1 MWKNNEERENSSK
14 ELAEEFKQ
22 IFEKAL
28 LQKDINLI
36 DIIIKH
42 LIRLKRVWEFHE
54 NFKSDNVESFFE
66 MLDKLINQT
75 KNKKEKN

>member
-1 MWKNNEERENSSK
+1 MWKNNEEREKSSK

-22 IFEKAL
+22 ILEKAL
-28 LQKDINLI
+28 LEKDINLI

-42 LIRLKRVWEFHE
+42 LTRIKQVWEFQE
-54 NFKSDNVESFFE
+54 DFKSGNIESFFKI
-66 MLDKLINQT
+66 LDKFTNQT

>member
-28 LQKDINLI
+28 LEKDINLI

-42 LIRLKRVWEFHE
+42 LTSIKQVWEFQE
-54 NFKSDNVESFFE
+54 DFKSGNVESFFK
-66 MLDKLINQT
+66 MLDKITSQT